1 MNELWVNKY
10 APKKTSDIIGQ
21 KNAIEVVSSFV
32 KSFPNVSKKAVLVYG
47 PTGTG
52 KTCIAKSLVDEFNL
66 ELVEMNASD
75 FRTKAIIEETLGAAT
90 RQASLFGTGK
100 LILID
105 EVDNLSGTKDRGGA
119 GAIAEIIEGSKFPII
134 LTANDAYSDK
144 LKSVRKYCTLVELK
158 GINPVSIFAKL
169 QEICKLENISYDEAA
184 LKKLAALSNND
195 MRAAITDLQIISEGR
210 NKITLE
216 DISLWAREQEESIF
230 ETLKV
235 IFKSFDSKLAL
246 ESFEKTDEAPE
257 DLMLWIDQSI
267 PAEYL
272 DVKSRKRA
280 YDYLS
285 EADIFQTRIMRWQ
298 HWRFLVYINAFLSAG
313 VQQSK
318 DKANPQFILH
328 KRPELLIKLFIRAA
342 KRAKMKGLA
351 SQIGDKLHASSY
363 VLQQKFMPYYQ
374 YIEQNNAKEFAELN
388 AYLGLE

>member
-105 EVDNLSGTKDRGGA
+105 EVDNLSGTKDRGGV